1 MCIEHCGAASGAP
14 ADGQAVPDPLARSW
28 IPQMMPLEPSNGP
41 HFWGCPTLTQ
51 HLMTTPSP
59 APQVRPRVGSPQ
71 GILGSS
77 WGLESLWS
85 VHIGTLPASP
95 AGPGSPPL
103 LPTAWATLKQR
114 EDHEVRG
121 QRRGGGGA
129 AGSHLGPDSF
139 PSSRT
144 AIILPWS
151 SSHPQGARKCSPV
164 VPRPS
169 CPGIATGS
177 LTGYSFPPQ
186 MGACFSKV
194 FNGCP
199 LQIHAAVTWV
209 HPVTRG
215 EPGVQQKQ

>member
-1 MCIEHCGAASGAP
+1 
-14 ADGQAVPDPLARSW
+14 
-28 IPQMMPLEPSNGP
+28 MMPLEPSNGP

-51 HLMTTPSP
+51 HLMTVPSP
-59 APQVRPRVGSPQ
+59 APLVRPRVGNPW
-71 GILGSS
+71 GILGYD

-85 VHIGTLPASP
+85 VHIDILSAPP

-121 QRRGGGGA
+121 QQRGGGGA
-129 AGSHLGPDSF
+129 AGCHLGPDSS
-139 PSSRT
+139 PLHT

-151 SSHPQGARKCSPV
+151 SSHPQGARKCSLA

-177 LTGYSFPPQ
+177 LTSYSLPPQ

-215 EPGVQQKQ
+215 GPGVQQKQ